1 MPPYG
6 KRRSTKVTINP
17 DSFIDDNLKYGNKE
31 DIEYPDKAHSNDVR
45 EYYRASSERA
55 NFLALTG
62 SLVPQESVAKLFTEV
77 ATDIKKALLEM
88 PERLASRLAAESQS
102 EVIHQILFEEVQR
115 VSRVVADKEK
125 HVEESAADPL

>member
-6 KRRSTKVTINP
+6 KHRSSKVTINP
-17 DSFIDDNLKYGNKE
+17 ESLVDDNLKYGNKE
-31 DIEYPDKAHSNDVR
+31 DRLYPDKNDSNNVR
-45 EYYRASSERA
+45 EYYRAASERV
-55 NFLALTG
+55 NYLALTG
-62 SLVPQESVAKLFTEV
+62 SLVPQESVAKLFIDV

-88 PERLASRLAAESQS
+88 PERLAARLAAESQS

-125 HVEESAADPL
+125 HVEDSATDPG